1 MKGLGLILILILI
14 GASCEKKESGV
25 DPACSQEAVVKDLTG
40 LDGCGFVLELSD
52 GTRLIPERRTYI
64 QAPDLQDD
72 PIYHF
77 ELTDGKKVKI
87 SYRDSEL
94 LGACMAGEIVFIT
107 CITSFE
113 TDIE

>member
-1 MKGLGLILILILI
+1 MKGIGLILVIVLI
-14 GASCEKKESGV
+14 GASCQKKESGV

-40 LDGCGFVLELSD
+40 LDGCGFVFELQD
-52 GTRLIPERRTYI
+52 GTRLIPEQRVYV

-77 ELTDGKKVKI
+77 EMKDGEKVMI

-107 CITSFE
+107 CITSLE
-113 TDIE
+113 TDGE

>member
-1 MKGLGLILILILI
+1 MKGIGLILVIVLI
-14 GASCEKKESGV
+14 GASCQKKESGV

-40 LDGCGFVLELSD
+40 LDGCGFVFELQD
-52 GTRLIPERRTYI
+52 GTRLIPEQRVYV

-77 ELTDGKKVKI
+77 EMKDGEKVKI

-107 CITSFE
+107 CITSLE
-113 TDIE
+113 TDGE